1 MSTKRAQFLEYE
13 GSNYLR
19 QRLVLATL
27 TGRAIRINKIR
38 CESCEH
44 EYEYQ
49 ENTKVIF
56 RPSDRLV

>member
-38 CESCEH
+38 CEFRKH
-44 EYEYQ
+44 EYQ
-49 ENTKVIF
+49 VNTNVIF

>member
-38 CESCEH
+38 CESCE
-44 EYEYQ
+44 YEYQ
-49 ENTKVIF
+49 LIQKLYFVLVI
-56 RPSDRLV
+56 D

>member
-38 CESCEH
+38 CESCKDEH
-44 EYEYQ
+44 Q
-49 ENTKVIF
+49 VNTKVIF

>member
-38 CESCEH
+38 CESCE
-44 EYEYQ
+44 YEYRVD
-49 ENTKVIF
+49 TKVIF

>member
-38 CESCEH
+38 CESCECEH
-44 EYEYQ
+44 Q
-49 ENTKVIF
+49 VNTNVIF